1 MSQNEESGTALEMPA
16 PAAERAA
23 QFAAPDLYEL
33 SGDGVSVVYH
43 PVFAGGV
50 PSLTYQDPYRTLHF
64 RGDQIRRVDVPDL
77 GTLISV
83 TLVQTVDM
91 GSTTFSVLL
100 PRVNLPNHTG
110 TSIPISTEGVT
121 ATHRLSP
128 VVGLNQGARDV
139 YSFTR
144 LTGTAGLVIL
154 PL

>member
-1 MSQNEESGTALEMPA
+1 MSQTEESGAALEMPA

-33 SGDGVSVVYH
+33 SGDGVSLIYH

-50 PSLTYQDPYRTLHF
+50 PSFTYQDPHRTLHF
-64 RGDQIRRVDVPDL
+64 HGDQIRRVDVPDL
-77 GTLISV
+77 GTLVTV
-83 TLVQTVDM
+83 TLVETVDT

-110 TSIPISTEGVT
+110 VSAPISTEGIT
-121 ATHRLSP
+121 AMHRRSP
-128 VVGLNQGARDV
+128 VVGLNQGPRDV
-139 YSFTR
+139 YSFAR
-144 LTGTAGLVIL
+144 LTGTAALVIL